1 MTTSSKGDEVLDYRT
16 LRQVVGALG
25 WLLPIVLALWG
36 FLLCGRI
43 ELQSSISAYYDLR
56 TRDVLVGTLFAIAWF
71 LYAYRPYEADPD
83 PVAGKCACFFA
94 LGVALFPESGS
105 GLERAVHFISALGLF
120 FTLSCFC
127 LFLFTRSGAYQTPRK
142 KIRNRIY
149 KICGVSILICI
160 GLIGL
165 YYWLGQDTALLRS
178 SQCSGS
184 SPRLCGS
191 SASRGPSRVSYS
203 GRMWMPRL
211 SPSLPKKR

>member
-1 MTTSSKGDEVLDYRT
+1 MTTSSRGDEVLDYRT

-165 YYWLGQDTALLRS
+165 YYWLGQDTALAAIKPVFWLE
-178 SQCSGS
+178 
-184 SPRLCGS
+184 
-191 SASRGPSRVSYS
+191 SAALWFFGVSWAIK
-203 GRMWMPRL
+203 GELLWKDVDAAPE
-211 SPSLPKKR
+211 P